1 MSSLDLSDTINS
13 SDDEDRIIASMETN
27 SGLPRNSQGH
37 HHGDKKIKMME
48 SDTSVASV
56 KMMGRV
62 MKNVAE
68 LFDSSESEDEAIMEN
83 MDDKVKATVTECNN
97 TNMVNGNDS
106 VAEDDLLDKGLEF
119 SKGAKSKT
127 SSNSVMK
134 HSKSE
139 AVLGFKR
146 SKGRTGSFESEA
158 KLNSR
163 RLSENES
170 NFKNSRF
177 NPFDRDLHIEE
188 DYFTDSTSGVK
199 PRSPV
204 GRLKS
209 GNISYESPNRFLSH
223 KNIQK
228 CCL

>member
-1 MSSLDLSDTINS
+1 MSSLDLSETINS
-13 SDDEDRIIASMETN
+13 SDDEDRIIAAMETN
-27 SGLPRNSQGH
+27 SGLPRNGQIH
-37 HHGDKKIKMME
+37 HHSDKRIKMME

-62 MKNVAE
+62 MKNVSE
-68 LFDSSESEDEAIMEN
+68 LFDSSESEDEAIMQN
-83 MDDKVKATVTECNN
+83 MEIKVKTKVSECNN

-106 VAEDDLLDKGLEF
+106 GMQGDDLSDNVPEF
-119 SKGAKSKT
+119 SKGLKSQTAKDAA
-127 SSNSVMK
+127 MK

-139 AVLGFKR
+139 AVLGFKH
-146 SKGRTGSFESEA
+146 SQARTGSFESEA

-163 RLSENES
+163 RLSETES
-170 NFKNSRF
+170 QYKNNRF

-188 DYFTDSTSGVK
+188 DYFNDSTSGVK

-209 GNISYESPNRFLSH
+209 GMFYKNPILSNR
-223 KNIQK
+223 
-228 CCL
+228 